1 MLDALFVL
9 SLVVSAPFWLL
20 LIVFPRRE
28 FTRSLFTTSYI
39 YLCFII
45 LGALYL
51 FTLVGATTNAIATGE
66 IGKWGLTSLGGLS
79 AMFASPTVVLVVWIH
94 LVTMDLAGGFMI
106 YRAAQELN
114 MRSLTLSIILFFTLL
129 LGPLGIL
136 IFSLWR
142 VLHGMRSR
150 MVEE

>member
-1 MLDALFVL
+1 MLDALFIL

-28 FTRSLFTTSYI
+28 FTRSLFATSYL
-39 YLCFII
+39 YLCFVI
-45 LGALYL
+45 LGVLYL

-66 IGKWGLTSLGGLS
+66 ISKWGITSLAGVS
-79 AMFASPTVVLVVWIH
+79 ALMSSPTGALVVWIH

-106 YRAAQELN
+106 YRAAQDLN
-114 MRSLTLSIILFFTLL
+114 MRTITLSIILFFTLL
-129 LGPLGIL
+129 LGPLGML

-142 VLHGMRSR
+142 VLYGMRQR